1 MQQYK
6 TSKMTLIYHIKI
18 QLVTWFML
26 IKQIMMSIM
35 AGQKA
40 SNEWSILHI
49 YMWLLINDNISLDLE
64 HIIWIKLII
73 NDISYLSKDN
83 D

>member
-6 TSKMTLIYHIKI
+6 TSKMTLISHIKL
-18 QLVTWFML
+18 QLVAWCML
-26 IKQIMMSIM
+26 IKQIMMSLM

-40 SNEWSILHI
+40 SNEWSII
-49 YMWLLINDNISLDLE
+49 YLCFHMWLLINDSISLDSE

-73 NDISYLSKDN
+73 DDISY
-83 D
+83 